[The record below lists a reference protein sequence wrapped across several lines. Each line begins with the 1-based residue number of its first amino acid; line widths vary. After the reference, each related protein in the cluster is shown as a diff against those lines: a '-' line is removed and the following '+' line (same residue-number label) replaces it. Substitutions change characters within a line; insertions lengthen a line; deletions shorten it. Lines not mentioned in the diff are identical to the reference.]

1 MIHDHHLIK
10 SSRVISLDKL
20 TSTEICSILISKVQ
34 NKTSS
39 NIYFK
44 NLFNGCNTDCTSI
57 YVLPRLVTYNTYM
70 QSSRYRILNNV
81 LFRNKFFHP
90 FGANPSPLNACS
102 MNVTLLNVYG
112 LT

>member
-90 FGANPSPLNACS
+90 FGTNASPLNTYS